1 MAKHA
6 GLKQSFT
13 ALVTTPWIQRL
24 GWSVLIVSLALNV
37 VLGVPL
43 LQKSKI
49 SLPSETATT
58 VTNIVDG
65 DTFDTKDG
73 TRVRLLG
80 LDAPE
85 YPQGCLS
92 KRARERLSELI
103 LGKEVAL
110 DVTGEDRFGRK
121 IAWVTIKGDIPL
133 SIVLVEE
140 GLATADK
147 IGDSRGAQLLQAQT
161 KARETK
167 RGIWSAECTSARV
180 GCTIK
185 GNYHKGTKERTYHL
199 PGCYNYDQ
207 ISINPNESD
216 RWFCTE
222 GEAEAAGFTKSR
234 DCPGGR

>member
-1 MAKHA
+1 MRILWI
-6 GLKQSFT
+6 GLI
-13 ALVTTPWIQRL
+13 L
-24 GWSVLIVSLALNV
+24 SVALNV
-37 VLGVPL
+37 ILGVPFL
-43 LQKSKI
+43 RKPQSTV
-49 SLPSETATT
+49 STTAITT

-85 YPQGCLS
+85 YPEGCLS
-92 KRARERLSELI
+92 KRAKERVSELV
-103 LGKEVAL
+103 LGKDVTL
-110 DVTGEDRFGRK
+110 DVSGKDPFGRS
-121 IAWVTIKGDIPL
+121 IAWVTMAKEIPL

-140 GLATADK
+140 GLGVADTMDD
-147 IGDSRGAQLLQAQT
+147 GRGALLSQAQT
-161 KARETK
+161 KAQETK
-167 RGIWSAECTSARV
+167 RGIWSSECTSARE

-199 PGCYNYDQ
+199 TGCYNYNQ

-222 GEAEAAGFTKSR
+222 KEAEAAGFVKSR
-234 DCPGGR
+234 DCPGEK